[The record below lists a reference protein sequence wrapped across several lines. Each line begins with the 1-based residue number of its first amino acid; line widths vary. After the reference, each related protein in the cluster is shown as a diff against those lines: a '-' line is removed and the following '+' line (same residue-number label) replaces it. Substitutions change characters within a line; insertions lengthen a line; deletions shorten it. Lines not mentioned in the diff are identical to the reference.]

1 MKLFSKTLPLIVAA
15 MLFAVPMYAQN
26 GRLSGKAIDK
36 DGKPLA
42 GATVSIER
50 QDVPQRLETKTDSTG
65 SYLQGVVPA
74 GLYRIYLLGA
84 NNQPVDG
91 AELRINPGLTA
102 TMNFDLKNPRV
113 MPGANAEDA
122 AKIEAQKKA
131 QAETKAA
138 FDEGL
143 LALNAKDYAT
153 AATKLQ
159 TATEKDPTQHVIF
172 ANLAE
177 ALNGAKKYDDSAA
190 AYRKAIELKPDE
202 AGYYSNLSL
211 VLATGGK
218 FDDATA
224 AVVKAAEL
232 NPTQAAQGYY
242 NLGAVYTNR
251 GRTKEAGDAFKKATE
266 INPQMGQAWYQL
278 GISYF
283 GSPATIPDAVGV
295 LEKFLSIQPTG
306 PDADAAKA
314 LIDAA
319 KASSPTS
326 FKSERQLQQEK
337 EAAEKAEREKA
348 AKEKATPAGKQKK
361 Q

>member
-1 MKLFSKTLPLIVAA
+1 MRLFSKTLPLLLVA
-15 MLFAVPMYAQN
+15 MLFALPIYAQN
-26 GRLSGKAIDK
+26 GRLSGTARDK
-36 DGKPLA
+36 DGKPIS
-42 GATVSIER
+42 GWTVSIER
-50 QDVPQRLETKTDSTG
+50 TDVPQRLQARTDNG
-65 SYLQGVVPA
+65 GAYLAGVVPA
-74 GLYRIYLLGA
+74 GLYNVYLINPA

-91 AELRINPGLTA
+91 AEIRINPGLTA
-102 TMNFDLKNPRV
+102 TMNFDLKSPRV
-113 MPGANAEDA
+113 MPGTNPEDA
-122 AKIEAQKKA
+122 AKLEAQRAA
-131 QAETKAA
+131 QAATKAA

-143 LALNAKDYAT
+143 VALNAKDYAT
-153 AATKLQ
+153 ASAKFQL
-159 TATEKDPTQHVIF
+159 ATENDPTQHVIF

-177 ALNGAKKYDDSAA
+177 ALNGARKFDEAAA
-190 AYRKAIELKPDE
+190 AYNKAIELNPME

-211 VLATGGK
+211 ILANAAK
-218 FDDATA
+218 FDEATA

-251 GRTKEAGDAFKKATE
+251 GRTKEAGDAFLKATE
-266 INPQMGQAWYQL
+266 INPQMAQAWYQL

-283 GSPATIPDAVGV
+283 GAPATIPDAVGV
-295 LEKFLSIQPTG
+295 LEKFLVLQPTG

-314 LIDAA
+314 LIEAA
-319 KASSPTS
+319 KASTPTG

-348 AKEKATPAGKQKK
+348 AKEKAPAGKQKK